1 MTLRASL
8 LRELE
13 NQNLSLS
20 DRAGL
25 FCELAKAL
33 EDKGEY
39 DEARRA
45 LSDYWRRIGERPKLE
60 GLEPSMAAEVL
71 LRVGVLTGLIQS
83 GWKKR
88 TIRRR
93 SG

>member
-1 MTLRASL
+1 MKTLRQTCAATIL
-8 LRELE
+8 ILALTVPI
-13 NQNLSLS
+13 L
-20 DRAGL
+20 AG
-25 FCELAKAL
+25 EV
-33 EDKGEY
+33 
-39 DEARRA
+39 EARRA